1 MTTFYQTRLD
11 PKERQVARFLGNV
24 ERAFQRAFTD
34 AKKQRKLTQ
43 QQLAVTLGVDRSAIN
58 RRLLGRENMTER
70 TLAEMAFAMG
80 YDIEFKLVPRKTAV
94 EDNHS
99 LAAE

>member
-43 QQLAVTLGVDRSAIN
+43 QQIAVALGVDRSAIN

-80 YDIEFKLVPRKTAV
+80 YDIEFKLVPRKSVV
-94 EDNHS
+94 EDKNAI
-99 LAAE
+99 AAE